1 MVDFLHVRS
10 FKNKLPEVV
19 SLFYLNNSE
28 VQTHILT
35 WQVHTASAKSILLF
49 HLLLVVVGCGRRCH
63 LHLPTT
69 VTHWLLHVVLLL
81 LLHRCPWHLSV
92 CIRTLRSLGGLQK
105 NKYKIL
111 LLFIT
116 KKTKNKKQH
125 WSSPGKKTKK
135 NNALWQQLTHYFCL
149 MKTFKRVEL
158 VLVPVLEQCVSVKS
172 SECFYEPTAC
182 FGFYKPFHRHPTESQ
197 TVHICLRVKWK

>member
-35 WQVHTASAKSILLF
+35 WQVHTASAKRILLF

-116 KKTKNKKQH
+116 KKKQRIK
-125 WSSPGKKTKK
+125 SNTEAIQGKKTKK
-135 NNALWQQLTHYFCL
+135 QCFVATTHALFLFNEDIQKGW
-149 MKTFKRVEL
+149 
-158 VLVPVLEQCVSVKS
+158 VSS
-172 SECFYEPTAC
+172 GTC
-182 FGFYKPFHRHPTESQ
+182 FGAVCVCEVFRVFLWANS
-197 TVHICLRVKWK
+197 VLRIL